1 MQSQKSCKYV
11 SEDAITEWAK
21 GCKGK
26 EAEFIKSIASIL
38 HKDYKTMSFK
48 AFEDKMAWDADE
60 YEVSLKKGTDRTETV
75 DFVVGLVNHQML
87 MVEAKLN
94 VVNVDNLKRE
104 IEDKIIHTKRYLVSS
119 TTFRS
124 CAIPS
129 IVLLGNK
136 KNNIEQNINKFMR
149 LRSYKRDI
157 QAMSLDSFYEK
168 YFG

>member
-48 AFEDKMAWDADE
+48 AFEDKIAWDADE

-87 MVEAKLN
+87 MVEANLN

-104 IEDKIIHTKRYLVSS
+104 IED
-119 TTFRS
+119 F
-124 CAIPS
+124 P
-129 IVLLGNK
+129 
-136 KNNIEQNINKFMR
+136 
-149 LRSYKRDI
+149 
-157 QAMSLDSFYEK
+157 
-168 YFG
+168 